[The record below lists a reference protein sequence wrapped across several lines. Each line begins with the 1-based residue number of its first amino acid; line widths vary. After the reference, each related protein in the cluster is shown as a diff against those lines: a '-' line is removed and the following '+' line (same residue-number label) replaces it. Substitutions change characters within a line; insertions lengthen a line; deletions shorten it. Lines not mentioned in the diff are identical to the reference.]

1 MYRAIFY
8 KERVKTIWYALL
20 ALVVSIGFAGYM
32 MLRVSRA
39 LSLQGPEH
47 IWIVMLQ
54 RDVIFV
60 DMLKFVPLI
69 IGLGFAIVQFVPE
82 LQRKS
87 FKLTLHLPIRASH
100 AVGAM
105 LLYGVVALLVIFLPA
120 LLLMC
125 GYLQSVLATELWQH
139 IVFTTIPWYMAG
151 LAAYL
156 LTAWVA
162 MEPTWRMR
170 IVDGIIALLLIR
182 IYFLSATPESYN
194 GFLPELA
201 ILTALFAP
209 LSLISLTRFR
219 DGRQD

>member
-1 MYRAIFY
+1 MFKAIFY
-8 KERVKTIWYALL
+8 KERIKTFWYALL
-20 ALVVSIGFAGYM
+20 ALVVSVGFAGYA

-39 LSLQGPEH
+39 ISLQGPEH
-47 IWIVMLQ
+47 IWIVMMQ

-60 DMLKFVPLI
+60 DLLRYVPLF

-87 FKLTLHLPIRASH
+87 FKLTLHLPIRATH
-100 AVGAM
+100 AVSAM
-105 LLYGVVALLVIFLPA
+105 LLYGIVSLVAIFLPA
-120 LLLMC
+120 LAIMW
-125 GYLQSVLATELWQH
+125 GYLQSVMAVELWQH

-170 IVDGIIALLLIR
+170 LVDAIIALLLVR
-182 IYFLSATPESYN
+182 IYFLSNTPEAYN
-194 GFLPELA
+194 AFLPLLA
-201 ILTALFAP
+201 VLTLLYAP
-209 LSLISLTRFR
+209 LSILSLTRFR